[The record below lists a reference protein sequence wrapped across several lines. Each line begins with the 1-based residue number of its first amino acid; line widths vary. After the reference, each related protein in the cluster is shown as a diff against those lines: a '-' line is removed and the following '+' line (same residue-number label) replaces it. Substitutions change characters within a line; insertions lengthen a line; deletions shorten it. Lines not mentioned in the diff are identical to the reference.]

1 MLLNKYYRKVN
12 ELWSYILTGGIMDV
26 NKLIKIKIE
35 NDINNFDSIEVGII
49 NKNNIYNYIIEPR
62 YEEYID
68 INNNKIMLWT
78 VFESDNF
85 GYKIVYSEKN
95 GEFGLAMIS
104 MGDEKIFLGIYGGFV
119 ETLSSM

>member
-1 MLLNKYYRKVN
+1 
-12 ELWSYILTGGIMDV
+12 MDI

-68 INNNKIMLWT
+68 MNNNKIMLWT
-78 VFESDNF
+78 VFESDDF

-95 GEFGLAMIS
+95 EEFGLAMIN